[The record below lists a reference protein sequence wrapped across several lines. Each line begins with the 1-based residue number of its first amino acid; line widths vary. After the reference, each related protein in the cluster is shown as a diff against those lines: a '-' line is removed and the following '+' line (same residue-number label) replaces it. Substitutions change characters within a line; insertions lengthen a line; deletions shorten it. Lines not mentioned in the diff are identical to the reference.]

1 MKHYISIAGAL
12 LAMMGLLFYSV
23 HKQQAQEV
31 AIRPVS
37 YNNPYTQQFAQ
48 AYQSLV
54 EEAYGQTLVP
64 GAAVVVVKDTSVIYM
79 QGLGVRE
86 MGKPDSVDIHTVFR
100 LGSVSK
106 GFASILAGTL
116 VDDSL
121 LAWDDKVRAYLP
133 DFTLSSPEQTQRVNI
148 KHLLSHTTGLPYHT
162 YTNLIE
168 YGEDIPSVAALF
180 YDINLIAEEG
190 KIYSYQNAA
199 YSLIEEVAKTA
210 TGKDYNALVISRLFL
225 PLNMQDASVTFD
237 GITGNPNR
245 AKPHVRTARSWRA
258 YPVSDKYYNAVSAGG
273 INASISDMA
282 QWLQLLLGNR
292 PEVISEAALD
302 TIFTP
307 VVRTKNEHRYFRH
320 WPQVQEAY
328 YGLGWR
334 ILDCSPDTLVYHGG
348 YVNSYRSEIA
358 VNRKEKLAV
367 CVLASVP
374 GSFTG
379 SCIRGCFDVY
389 QQHADSIRWWEETQ
403 RYPVLERDALEGLH
417 SRLIE

>member
-1 MKHYISIAGAL
+1 MKYYIITAIASLAIIVL
-12 LAMMGLLFYSV
+12 LAYSV
-23 HKQQAQEV
+23 QQQQAQEV
-31 AIRPVS
+31 VTRPVAF
-37 YNNPYTQQFAQ
+37 NPYVQQFAQ
-48 AYQSLV
+48 AYQALV
-54 EEAYGQTLVP
+54 EEAYQQTRVP
-64 GAAVVVVKDTSVIYM
+64 GAAVVVVKDTTVIYM
-79 QGLGVRE
+79 RGFGFRE

-121 LAWDDKVRAYLP
+121 LAWDDKVCAYLP

-168 YGEDIPSVAALF
+168 YGADILSIAALF
-180 YDINLIAEEG
+180 RDINLIAEEG

-199 YSLIEEVAKTA
+199 YGLIEEVAKTA
-210 TGKDYNALVISRLFL
+210 TGKNYNSLVISRLFS

-237 GITGNPNR
+237 GITGDPNR
-245 AKPHVRTARSWRA
+245 AKPHVRTTRSWRA
-258 YPVSDKYYNAVSAGG
+258 YPVSNKYYNAVSAGG
-273 INASISDMA
+273 INASISDMG

-292 PEVISEAALD
+292 PNVISEAALD

-307 VVRTKNEHRYFRH
+307 VVKTKNERRYFRS
-320 WPQVQEAY
+320 WPRVQEAY

-334 ILDCSPDTLVYHGG
+334 VLDCTPYDTLVYHGG

-358 VNRKEKLAV
+358 INRKEKLAV

-379 SCIRGCFDVY
+379 RCIRGTFDVY
-389 QQHADSIRWWEETQ
+389 EQYADSIRWWEETQ
-403 RYPVLERDALEGLH
+403 RYPVLEREVQRVED
-417 SRLIE
+417 

>member
-1 MKHYISIAGAL
+1 MKYYLGMAGTL
-12 LAMMGLLFYSV
+12 LAMISLLFFSV
-23 HKQQAQEV
+23 RDQQAQEV
-31 AIRPVS
+31 VTRPVA
-37 YNNPYTQQFAQ
+37 YNPYVQEFAQ
-48 AYQSLV
+48 AYQQLV
-54 EEAYGQTLVP
+54 EEAYQDTGVP
-64 GAAVVVVKDTSVIYM
+64 GAAVVVVKDTSVIYLR
-79 QGLGVRE
+79 GLGVRE

-133 DFTLSSPEQTQRVNI
+133 DFTLSSPEQTRRVNI

-162 YTNLIE
+162 YTNLVE
-168 YGEDIPSVAALF
+168 YGDDILSIAGLFHDIP
-180 YDINLIAEEG
+180 LIAEEG

-199 YSLIEEVAKTA
+199 YGLIEEVAKTA
-210 TGKDYNALVISRLFL
+210 TRQDYNSLVISRLFL
-225 PLNMQDASVTFD
+225 PLNMRDASVTFE

-245 AKPHVRTARSWRA
+245 AKPHVRTTRSWRA

-273 INASISDMA
+273 INASIADMG

-307 VVRTKNEHRYFRH
+307 VVKTKNEGRYFRS

-334 ILDCSPDTLVYHGG
+334 ILDCTPYDTLVYHGG

-358 VNRKEKLAV
+358 VDRKEKLAV

-379 SCIRGCFDVY
+379 RCIRSTFDLY
-389 QQHADSIRWWEETQ
+389 RQYADSIRWWEETQ
-403 RYPVLERDALEGLH
+403 RYPVMARE
-417 SRLIE
+417 IE